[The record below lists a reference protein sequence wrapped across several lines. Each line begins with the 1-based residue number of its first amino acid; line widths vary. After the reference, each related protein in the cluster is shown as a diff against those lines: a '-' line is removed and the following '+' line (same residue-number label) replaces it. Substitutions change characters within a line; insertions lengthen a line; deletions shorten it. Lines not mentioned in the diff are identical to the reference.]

1 MVAIDL
7 DGTLL
12 QTESK
17 TIADVQAA
25 YLKSLSQR
33 GFQICIATGRAAST
47 VYEHLAKLETVEV
60 VEPNESTTT
69 DTNTNTT
76 TTTTTIPVVCSNGAR
91 GFSYL
96 GRHGSNNSSATKEL
110 FSNPM
115 PKDIAKDVITLCRN
129 EGFAVQY
136 YYQDDIYTDAYLD
149 EHTKLTQ
156 EYMDYT
162 GAYIH
167 HVSTDDLL
175 TMLEEKNQLPSKILV
190 YYDVQ
195 YTNTAPELL
204 ERTFGSVA
212 TVIKNP
218 TPWFSEVLNPTV
230 NKGKGL
236 QNMCDHLG
244 IDIEDCIAIGDG
256 CNDLQ
261 FLQMAGLGVAV
272 KNAVDSLKENADLVL
287 EWTNDEHAV
296 MKCLQDL
303 DANGQLRF

>member
-1 MVAIDL
+1 MVAIDM
-7 DGTLL
+7 DETLL
-12 QTESK
+12 QTQTK

-25 YLKSLSQR
+25 YLKGLSQQ

-47 VYEHLAKLETVEV
+47 VYEHLTKL
-60 VEPNESTTT
+60 
-69 DTNTNTT
+69 DIG
-76 TTTTTIPVVCSNGAR
+76 TTIPVVCSNGAR

-96 GRHGSNNSSATKEL
+96 GTGTSTDSSNTTSIQTEEL
-110 FSNPM
+110 FSNPV
-115 PKDIAKDVITLCRN
+115 PKEIAKDVITLCQA

-149 EHTKLTQ
+149 EHTKLTK

-167 HVSTDDLL
+167 HVHTNDLL
-175 TMLEEKNQLPSKILV
+175 TMLEEKNQLPSKILI

-195 YTNTAPELL
+195 HTETAPALL
-204 ERTFGSVA
+204 EKTFGSVA

-218 TPWFSEVLNPTV
+218 TPWFSEILNPTV

-244 IDIEDCIAIGDG
+244 IDIQECIAIGDG

-296 MKCLQDL
+296 MKCLQGL
-303 DANGQLRF
+303 EAKGQLQF